1 MDIVRRRSLER
12 DEDKCSVIAELVDAC
27 AAASGAA
34 VDAQTTR
41 EVVGR
46 LEAGFADRVVSLV
59 EQLEGGWQRRRFDA
73 AMRHRPVQE
82 SVLDA
87 AFRALVTAEVTP
99 EERIGIA
106 RQLDAELGAAAP
118 AIIETLRMQ
127 RYDEE
132 LRELVPRSSA
142 DDQSA
147 RPSGR

>member
-1 MDIVRRRSLER
+1 MDIGRRRSLER
-12 DEDKCSVIAELVDAC
+12 DEDKCSVISELVEAC
-27 AAASGAA
+27 ALASGVE
-34 VDAQTTR
+34 VDAATLR

-99 EERIGIA
+99 EERTAIG
-106 RQLDAELGAAAP
+106 RQLDDELAAAAP
-118 AIIETLRMQ
+118 AIVETLQMQ

-132 LRELVPRSSA
+132 LRELVPRSSEP
-142 DDQSA
+142 DQPGC
-147 RPSGR
+147 PSGR

>member
-27 AAASGAA
+27 VAASGVE
-34 VDAQTTR
+34 VDAATTR

-87 AFRALVTAEVTP
+87 AFRALVTAEVAP
-99 EERIGIA
+99 EERVAIG
-106 RQLDAELGAAAP
+106 RQLDDELAAAAP
-118 AIIETLRMQ
+118 AIVETLRVQ
-127 RYDEE
+127 RFDEE

-142 DDQSA
+142 AGQSG